1 MLRGKVAVVTGAS
14 RGIGFEIAR
23 EIAARG
29 AQVVLCS
36 RKLASTQKAAR
47 MIKDK
52 TYPEELDIT
61 SADSVKKF
69 VSRIMKKYGQVDILV
84 NNAGYPFDRKIW
96 YKKFHKVTDDELDRV
111 IAVDLK
117 GTARITRALLPL
129 MLQRG
134 GVVISISSTPAISGH
149 TEGAPYTLAKA
160 AIVAMTKHI
169 SLEYGD
175 RNIRAYTLALGNIGT
190 EATFNSMTS
199 AERKKAAKE
208 NAMKRWGNPVEV
220 ARVAASIAAE
230 DFAFATG
237 NTIVIDG
244 GTVLL

>member
-1 MLRGKVAVVTGAS
+1 MLRGKVAIVTGAS

-47 MIKDK
+47 MIKGK
-52 TYPEELDIT
+52 TYPEQLDIT

-208 NAMKRWGNPVEV
+208 NAMKRWGSPVEV